1 MTCFRCKGSLENKL
15 TNHVV
20 NLEDCIIIVKNVPAE
35 VCSQCGET
43 YYSDGVA
50 EQLEKIVTAL
60 KGLVTE
66 IAVVNYSDKTA

>member
-1 MTCFRCKGSLENKL
+1 VLAHRRRFFLYPFGISLFPS
-15 TNHVV
+15 
-20 NLEDCIIIVKNVPAE
+20 NLKYIDRF
-35 VCSQCGET
+35 G
-43 YYSDGVA
+43 YSDGVA